1 MRWKA
6 LALAILASQGIAFDA
21 AAQARPGGPA
31 EPPPPG
37 FTGAQ
42 YVDSRGCAF
51 VRAGYGGQVTW
62 VRRLGSDR
70 RPICGLQP
78 TRVAMARAQAAL
90 AAEAQAPATAAP
102 PPAAAPARVAPPPAA
117 PPPVAARRPAPAAPA
132 PAPGATQCPA
142 HAPVAQRF
150 ELVGGGTI
158 VLCLEPGV
166 TITGARPGDP
176 ARPAGYVPGPGAQ
189 VVDPRVAPR
198 VPATVVPRGYRLAWT
213 DDRLNPQRGPRTA
226 AGDLQMA
233 ALWTNEVP
241 QVPVDDPRAAGN
253 RPAPAP
259 AVTMST
265 RSVSPASVAAA
276 SRAAPAAARAPVTAA
291 AGAFVQVGSF
301 GVPANARR
309 AEARLAALGLPVR
322 TVRAA
327 SGGRMLEIVRAGPFA
342 STAEAQAALE
352 AARAAGF
359 GDAIL
364 RR

>member
-1 MRWKA
+1 MPWKA
-6 LALAILASQGIAFDA
+6 FVLVALASQAVAFDA
-21 AAQARPGGPA
+21 FAQSRTGPA
-31 EPPPPG
+31 ELPPAG
-37 FTGAQ
+37 FAGAQ
-42 YVDSRGCAF
+42 YVDSRGCAY

-62 VRRLGSDR
+62 VRRVGSDR

-78 TRVAMARAQAAL
+78 TRVGMERARAAL
-90 AAEAQAPATAAP
+90 AAEAAAPATAAP
-102 PPAAAPARVAPPPAA
+102 PPPTTPARAARSAA
-117 PPPVAARRPAPAAPA
+117 PPPVAAARPAPAAPP
-132 PAPGATQCPA
+132 PAASQCPA
-142 HAPVAQRF
+142 RAPVAQRF
-150 ELVGGGTI
+150 ELVGGGTV
-158 VLCLEPGV
+158 VLCLERGV

-189 VVDPRVAPR
+189 VVDPRVVPR
-198 VPATVVPRGYRLAWT
+198 VPATVVPPGYRLAWT

-226 AGDLQMA
+226 AGDRQMA

-241 QVPVDDPRAAGN
+241 QVPVDDRRAAGSQ
-253 RPAPAP
+253 PAPAP
-259 AVTMST
+259 AITMST
-265 RSVSPASVAAA
+265 RSVPPASVPAAPQ
-276 SRAAPAAARAPVTAA
+276 AAPAPARAPVTVA

-322 TVRAA
+322 TVRGTVAGKA
-327 SGGRMLEIVRAGPFA
+327 VEVVRAGPFA
-342 STAEAQAALE
+342 TGEAAQAALQ